1 MLQELNVPRAEY
13 ETMLRHLQDAYPLE
27 ACGILAGSKG
37 DVFRLYA
44 VDNHLRS
51 PVAFEMDPR
60 QQLEAM
66 LDLED
71 AGLQLVAIYHSHPNG
86 PQTPSPTDV
95 AQAFYPNAAQV
106 IVSLAD
112 RQRPVARAFMIRDG
126 RVHEI
131 ALNIV

>member
-1 MLQELNVPRAEY
+1 MLEDLNVPRAEY
-13 ETMLRHLQDAYPLE
+13 EMMLDQLQDAYPLE
-27 ACGILAGSKG
+27 ACGIMAGSEG
-37 DVFRLYA
+37 DVSRLYP

-51 PVAFEMDPR
+51 PVAFEMDPA

-66 LDLED
+66 LHLED
-71 AGLQLVAIYHSHPNG
+71 NGLQMVAIYHSHPNG

-95 AQAFYPNAAQV
+95 VKAYYPECAYV

-112 RQRPVARAFMIRDG
+112 RENPVARAFMIRDE
-126 RVHEI
+126 RVYEI